1 MKLLLRI
8 PSLTHVNT
16 SIFVCILVDFASFCD
31 PKYKVRHRRE
41 YGTKYVPVPGS
52 LNKKGG
58 ETLPFA

>member
-1 MKLLLRI
+1 
-8 PSLTHVNT
+8 LTHVNT

-41 YGTKYVPVPGS
+41 YGTKYVPVLGS